1 MNVRTAVSQVGQTGR
16 VACTITMRRAYA
28 NLAYNATTSQP
39 TSGEAPTLD
48 RKLDSLEERIQARR
62 DALGTNAKSNNNS
75 DDHSRDSRGAVQTE
89 TSSTLEASQ
98 APKKGIMSI
107 LPGINSASKWVKQPS
122 VADPEFEVVSAGLG
136 SMLHVRLPQR
146 SELYAAPGAA
156 VGSSAEVHSELS
168 TASNPLKAL
177 GRRLA
182 GGSLHFQKASY
193 RGEIDYTV
201 SGDVL
206 LAPQHMSDIAAIR
219 MDGTSEYYIRRD
231 AFLARSPRVILQL
244 GLAKAGLGVTN
255 FFAHR
260 VTGRGTLAIAS
271 YGGIY
276 RLVLAPKEEYLVNP
290 RHLIAWEAGS
300 SPAASRLAI
309 DPTHTAEP
317 ETRSSKILS
326 NPYVASTLNIASRV
340 GERLGNVLFGKQE
353 FVRLQ
358 GPGDFYLCSRV
369 RPSTE
374 VLKQITSSANKL
386 PVIFPAP
393 VAPAPPKPTTPP
405 NTFATVTRDGHVT
418 ISKITNNTTGTPS
431 TPLSG
436 SSPQLKRQ
444 VIDHTEGS
452 TITKR
457 ESSSA

>member
-1 MNVRTAVSQVGQTGR
+1 MNVRTIVTQVGYR
-16 VACTITMRRAYA
+16 SNYAASSFSVRRAYA
-28 NLAYNATTSQP
+28 NLAYNATSQP
-39 TSGEAPTLD
+39 ASGEVPTLD

-62 DALGTNAKSNNNS
+62 EALSNNTNVHTE
-75 DDHSRDSRGAVQTE
+75 DHAKDAQTQNE
-89 TSSTLEASQ
+89 ATSSLEASK
-98 APKKGIMSI
+98 PTKKGIMSI
-107 LPGINSASKWVKQPS
+107 LPGINSASKWIKQPS

-136 SMLHVRLPQR
+136 SMLHVRLPSR

-156 VGSSAEVHSELS
+156 VGSSAEVESELS

-182 GGSLHFQKASY
+182 GGSLYFQKFSTSSTA
-193 RGEIDYTV
+193 
-201 SGDVL
+201 GDVL
-206 LAPQHMSDIAAIR
+206 LAPQYMSDIAAIR

-276 RLVLAPKEEYLVNP
+276 RLVLAPNEEYLVNP

-300 SPAASRLAI
+300 SPSASRLAI
-309 DPTHTAEP
+309 DPTHQAEP

-340 GERLGNVLFGKQE
+340 AERVGNVLFGKQE

-374 VLKQITSSANKL
+374 VLKQVTSSASKL

-393 VAPAPPKPTTPP
+393 VAPAAPLPTTPP

-418 ISKITNNTTGTPS
+418 ISKNTLTPS
-431 TPLSG
+431 TPLTG
-436 SSPQLKRQ
+436 SVPKINNQ
-444 VIDHTEGS
+444 VTGHTEGT

-457 ESSSA
+457 ETSSS

>member
-62 DALGTNAKSNNNS
+62 DALGTNSKSNNNS

-107 LPGINSASKWVKQPS
+107 LPGINSASKWIKQPS

-156 VGSSAEVHSELS
+156 VGSSAEFS
-168 TASNPLKAL
+168 T
-177 GRRLA
+177 
-182 GGSLHFQKASY
+182 
-193 RGEIDYTV
+193 DTV

-386 PVIFPAP
+386 PVIFPSP
-393 VAPAPPKPTTPP
+393 LAPAPPKPTTPP

>member
-1 MNVRTAVSQVGQTGR
+1 MMNVRTIASQLGQASRVSGNLS
-16 VACTITMRRAYA
+16 MRRAYA
-28 NLAYNATTSQP
+28 NLAYNATSSQP

-62 DALGTNAKSNNNS
+62 DALGANIKANS
-75 DDHSRDSRGAVQTE
+75 DDHSRAQTE
-89 TSSTLEASQ
+89 ASSTLEASQ
-98 APKKGIMSI
+98 ASKKGIMSI
-107 LPGINSASKWVKQPS
+107 LPGINSASKWIKQPS

-156 VGSSAEVHSELS
+156 VGSSAEFS
-168 TASNPLKAL
+168 T
-177 GRRLA
+177 
-182 GGSLHFQKASY
+182 
-193 RGEIDYTV
+193 DTV

-309 DPTHTAEP
+309 DPTHLAEP
-317 ETRSSKILS
+317 ESRSSKILS
-326 NPYVASTLNIASRV
+326 NPYVATTLNIASRV

-418 ISKITNNTTGTPS
+418 ITKTSTTPS
-431 TPLSG
+431 TPLTG
-436 SSPQLKRQ
+436 STPQIKRQ
-444 VIDHTEGS
+444 VVDHAEGS
-452 TITKR
+452 TVTKR
-457 ESSSA
+457 ESSNA

>member
-1 MNVRTAVSQVGQTGR
+1 MNVRTAMSVGQTGR
-16 VACTITMRRAYA
+16 VACTLTVRRAYA
-28 NLAYNATTSQP
+28 NLAYNASAQAS
-39 TSGEAPTLD
+39 SGEVPTLD
-48 RKLDSLEERIQARR
+48 RKLDSIEERIQARR
-62 DALGTNAKSNNNS
+62 DALGRTAATFSSDETKSTNSAHVGASS
-75 DDHSRDSRGAVQTE
+75 DA
-89 TSSTLEASQ
+89 SSEPQPA
-98 APKKGIMSI
+98 KKGIMSI
-107 LPGINSASKWVKQPS
+107 LPGINNATKWIKQPS

-136 SMLHVRLPQR
+136 SMLHVRLPSR

-156 VGSSAEVHSELS
+156 VGSSADVQSALS

-182 GGSLHFQKASY
+182 GGSLYFQKFSTDKVA
-193 RGEIDYTV
+193 
-201 SGDVL
+201 GDVL

-219 MDGTSEYYIRRD
+219 MDGTSEYYVRRD

-300 SPAASRLAI
+300 SPAATRLAL
-309 DPTHTAEP
+309 DPTGTAEP
-317 ETRSSKILS
+317 ETRTSKILS
-326 NPYVASTLNIASRV
+326 NPYVASTLNVVSRV
-340 GERLGNVLFGKQE
+340 GERLGIVLFGKQE

-358 GPGDFYLCSRV
+358 GPGDFYLCSRI

-374 VLKQITSSANKL
+374 VLKQLTASTSNL

-405 NTFATVTRDGHVT
+405 NTFATVTRDGKVT
-418 ISKITNNTTGTPS
+418 ITKTTPASSASSTSSSSSPS

-436 SSPQLKRQ
+436 SIPQIKRQ
-444 VIDHTEGS
+444 VIEHTEGN
-452 TITKR
+452 TIPKR
-457 ESSSA
+457 ESSSS

>member
-1 MNVRTAVSQVGQTGR
+1 MNVRTIVTQVGRRSSHATSTLT
-16 VACTITMRRAYA
+16 VRRAYA
-28 NLAYNATTSQP
+28 NLAYNATSQP
-39 TSGEAPTLD
+39 ASGEVPTLD

-62 DALGTNAKSNNNS
+62 EALGNNANTHTE
-75 DDHSRDSRGAVQTE
+75 DHAKDNQAQTE
-89 TSSTLEASQ
+89 STSSLEASKLS
-98 APKKGIMSI
+98 KKGIMSI
-107 LPGINSASKWVKQPS
+107 LPGINTASKWIKQPS

-136 SMLHVRLPQR
+136 SMLHVRLPSR

-156 VGSSAEVHSELS
+156 VGSSAEVESELS

-182 GGSLHFQKASY
+182 GGSLHFQKFSTSSTA
-193 RGEIDYTV
+193 
-201 SGDVL
+201 GDVL
-206 LAPQHMSDIAAIR
+206 LAPQYMSDIAAIR

-276 RLVLAPKEEYLVNP
+276 RLVLAPNEEYLVNP

-300 SPAASRLAI
+300 SPSASRLAI
-309 DPTHTAEP
+309 DPTHQAEP

-326 NPYVASTLNIASRV
+326 NPYVASTLNIASRAA
-340 GERLGNVLFGKQE
+340 ERVGNVLFGKQE

-374 VLKQITSSANKL
+374 VLKQITSSTSKL

-393 VAPAPPKPTTPP
+393 VAPAPPMPTTPP
-405 NTFATVTRDGHVT
+405 NTFATVSRDGHVT
-418 ISKITNNTTGTPS
+418 ISKNTSPPS
-431 TPLSG
+431 TPLTG
-436 SSPQLKRQ
+436 SIPKINNQ
-444 VIDHTEGS
+444 VLGHTEG
-452 TITKR
+452 TTVTKR
-457 ESSSA
+457 ETSSS

>member
-1 MNVRTAVSQVGQTGR
+1 MNVRTAMSVGQTGR
-16 VACTITMRRAYA
+16 VACTLTVRRAYA
-28 NLAYNATTSQP
+28 NLAYNASAQAS
-39 TSGEAPTLD
+39 SGEVPTLD
-48 RKLDSLEERIQARR
+48 RKLDSIEERIQARR
-62 DALGTNAKSNNNS
+62 DALGRTAATFSSDETKSTNSAHDGVSS
-75 DDHSRDSRGAVQTE
+75 D
-89 TSSTLEASQ
+89 SSSEPQPA
-98 APKKGIMSI
+98 KKGIMSI
-107 LPGINSASKWVKQPS
+107 LPGINNATKWIKQPS

-136 SMLHVRLPQR
+136 SMLHVRLPSR

-156 VGSSAEVHSELS
+156 VGSSADVLSELS

-182 GGSLHFQKASY
+182 GGSLYFQKFSTDNVA
-193 RGEIDYTV
+193 
-201 SGDVL
+201 GDVL

-219 MDGTSEYYIRRD
+219 MDGTSEYYVRRD

-276 RLVLAPKEEYLVNP
+276 RLVLTPKEEYLVNP

-300 SPAASRLAI
+300 SPAATRLAL
-309 DPTHTAEP
+309 DPTGTAEP
-317 ETRSSKILS
+317 ETRTSKILS
-326 NPYVASTLNIASRV
+326 NPYVASTLNVASRV
-340 GERLGNVLFGKQE
+340 GERLGSVLFGRQE
-353 FVRLQ
+353 FVRLK

-374 VLKQITSSANKL
+374 VLKQLTASTSNL

-405 NTFATVTRDGHVT
+405 NTFATVTRDGKVT
-418 ISKITNNTTGTPS
+418 ITKTTPTSSASSASSSPSPS
-431 TPLSG
+431 TPLTG
-436 SSPQLKRQ
+436 SIPQIKRQ
-444 VIDHTEGS
+444 VIEHTEGN
-452 TITKR
+452 TIPKR
-457 ESSSA
+457 ESSSS

>member
-1 MNVRTAVSQVGQTGR
+1 MNAMTAMSVGRTGR
-16 VACTITMRRAYA
+16 VVCTLTVKRAYA
-28 NLAYNATTSQP
+28 NLAYNASAKAS
-39 TSGEAPTLD
+39 SGEVPILD
-48 RKLDSLEERIQARR
+48 RKLDSIEERIQARR
-62 DALGTNAKSNNNS
+62 DALGQANASFSSEETKYTDS
-75 DDHSRDSRGAVQTE
+75 DRTAANDSE
-89 TSSTLEASQ
+89 SSESFGESA
-98 APKKGIMSI
+98 KKGIRSI
-107 LPGINSASKWVKQPS
+107 LPGINNASKWIKQPS

-136 SMLHVRLPQR
+136 SMLHVRMPSR

-156 VGSSAEVHSELS
+156 VGSSADVQSELA

-182 GGSLHFQKASY
+182 GGSLYFQKFSTDDVA
-193 RGEIDYTV
+193 
-201 SGDVL
+201 GDVL

-219 MDGTSEYYIRRD
+219 MDGTSEYYVRRD

-300 SPAASRLAI
+300 SPAATRLAL
-309 DPTHTAEP
+309 DPSRTAAP

-326 NPYVASTLNIASRV
+326 NPYVASTLNIANRV

-374 VLKQITSSANKL
+374 AMKQIMASTSNL
-386 PVIFPAP
+386 PVVFPAP
-393 VAPAPPKPTTPP
+393 VAPTPPPATTPP
-405 NTFATVTRDGHVT
+405 NTFATVTRDGKVT
-418 ISKITNNTTGTPS
+418 ISKTTPTPISPS

-436 SSPQLKRQ
+436 SVPQIKRQ
-444 VIDHTEGS
+444 VTEHNEGS
-452 TITKR
+452 IITKR
-457 ESSSA
+457 ESSSS

>member
-1 MNVRTAVSQVGQTGR
+1 MNVRIAATHIGHRSAR
-16 VACTITMRRAYA
+16 VTCTLTVRRAYA
-28 NLAYNATTSQP
+28 NLAYNAAAQP
-39 TSGEAPTLD
+39 PGGDIPTLD

-62 DALGTNAKSNNNS
+62 DALGDTANAFADEKAS
-75 DDHSRDSRGAVQTE
+75 
-89 TSSTLEASQ
+89 TSSESSSAVEAAQSG
-98 APKKGIMSI
+98 KKGIMSI
-107 LPGINSASKWVKQPS
+107 LPGINSASKWIKRPS

-136 SMLHVRLPQR
+136 SMLHVRLPSR

-156 VGSSAEVHSELS
+156 VGSSADFTTDNV
-168 TASNPLKAL
+168 A
-177 GRRLA
+177 
-182 GGSLHFQKASY
+182 
-193 RGEIDYTV
+193 
-201 SGDVL
+201 GDVL
-206 LAPQHMSDIAAIR
+206 LAPEHMSDIAAIR
-219 MDGTSEYYIRRD
+219 MDGTSEYYVRRD

-244 GLAKAGLGVTN
+244 GLAKAGLGITN

-309 DPTHTAEP
+309 DPTHVAEP

-326 NPYVASTLNIASRV
+326 NPYVASTLNVASRIA
-340 GERLGNVLFGKQE
+340 ERAGNAFFGKQE

-374 VLKQITSSANKL
+374 ILKQITSSTTKL
-386 PVIFPAP
+386 PVVFPAP

-418 ISKITNNTTGTPS
+418 ISKTTASSPSATTSSSASPS

-436 SSPQLKRQ
+436 SIPQIKRQ
-444 VIDHTEGS
+444 VIEHAEGS
-452 TITKR
+452 TVTKR
-457 ESSSA
+457 ESSSS

>member
-1 MNVRTAVSQVGQTGR
+1 MMNVRTIAQVAQTGR
-16 VACTITMRRAYA
+16 TATAGASLTTVRRAYA
-28 NLAYNATTSQP
+28 NLAYNATSSQS
-39 TSGEAPTLD
+39 TSGEKAGFT
-48 RKLDSLEERIQARR
+48 RGAHSARR
-62 DALGTNAKSNNNS
+62 DALAANNNTNAKSSAS
-75 DDHSRDSRGAVQTE
+75 DDQSRIE

-98 APKKGIMSI
+98 TPKKGIMSI
-107 LPGINSASKWVKQPS
+107 LPGINSASKWIKQPS

-156 VGSSAEVHSELS
+156 VGSSAEVQSELS
-168 TASNPLKAL
+168 TVSNPLKAL

-182 GGSLHFQKASY
+182 GGSLHFQKA
-193 RGEIDYTV
+193 R
-201 SGDVL
+201 DVL

-309 DPTHTAEP
+309 DPTHLAEP
-317 ETRSSKILS
+317 ESRSSKILS
-326 NPYVASTLNIASRV
+326 NPYVASTLNIASRL

-374 VLKQITSSANKL
+374 VLKQITSSATKL

-418 ISKITNNTTGTPS
+418 ITKTGSSAAASTTPS
-431 TPLSG
+431 TPLTG
-436 SSPQLKRQ
+436 STPQIKHQ
-444 VIDHTEGS
+444 VIDHHTEGS

>member
-1 MNVRTAVSQVGQTGR
+1 
-16 VACTITMRRAYA
+16 MRA
-28 NLAYNATTSQP
+28 NSFVIGINNAT
-39 TSGEAPTLD
+39 
-48 RKLDSLEERIQARR
+48 
-62 DALGTNAKSNNNS
+62 
-75 DDHSRDSRGAVQTE
+75 
-89 TSSTLEASQ
+89 
-98 APKKGIMSI
+98 
-107 LPGINSASKWVKQPS
+107 KWIRQPS

-136 SMLHVRLPQR
+136 SMLHVKLPSR

-156 VGSSAEVHSELS
+156 VGSSGDVQSELS
-168 TASNPLKAL
+168 IASNPLKAL

-182 GGSLHFQKASY
+182 GGSLYFQKASFS
-193 RGEIDYTV
+193 TSNV
-201 SGDVL
+201 AGDVL
-206 LAPQHMSDIAAIR
+206 LAPQYMSDIAAIR

-276 RLVLAPKEEYLVNP
+276 RLVLAPEEEYLVNP
-290 RHLIAWEAGS
+290 RHLIAWEAGA

-309 DPTHTAEP
+309 DPSAQAEP
-317 ETRSSKILS
+317 ESRSSKILS
-326 NPYVASTLNIASRV
+326 NPYVASTLNVASRAA
-340 GERLGNVLFGKQE
+340 ERLGNVLFGKQE
-353 FVRLQ
+353 FVRLK

-374 VLKQITSSANKL
+374 ILKQITSSTSKL

-405 NTFATVTRDGHVT
+405 NTFATVTRDGQVSFTKT
-418 ISKITNNTTGTPS
+418 IPSSSSSTSTS

-436 SSPQLKRQ
+436 SGPQIKRQ
-444 VIDHTEGS
+444 VLEHTEGT

-457 ESSSA
+457 ETSSS

>member
-1 MNVRTAVSQVGQTGR
+1 MNVWPIVVQVGQR
-16 VACTITMRRAYA
+16 SSRTINMSALNRAYA
-28 NLAYNATTSQP
+28 NLAYNTTSQP
-39 TSGEAPTLD
+39 TNGEVPTLD
-48 RKLDSLEERIQARR
+48 RKLGSLEERIQARR
-62 DALGTNAKSNNNS
+62 DALGTHIRSEEQQKYAQSSIEAGSTVDGSKS
-75 DDHSRDSRGAVQTE
+75 A
-89 TSSTLEASQ
+89 
-98 APKKGIMSI
+98 KKGIMSI
-107 LPGINSASKWVKQPS
+107 LPGINNASKWIKQPS

-136 SMLHVRLPQR
+136 SMLHVRLPSR

-156 VGSSAEVHSELS
+156 VGSSAEVESELS

-182 GGSLHFQKASY
+182 GGSLYFQKFSTSMVA
-193 RGEIDYTV
+193 
-201 SGDVL
+201 GDVL
-206 LAPQHMSDIAAIR
+206 LAPQYMSDIAAIR

-231 AFLARSPRVILQL
+231 SFLARSPRVILQL

-276 RLVLAPKEEYLVNP
+276 RLVLAPNEEYLVNP

-300 SPAASRLAI
+300 SPTASRLAI
-309 DPTHTAEP
+309 DPTHQVEP
-317 ETRSSKILS
+317 ETRTSKILS
-326 NPYVASTLNIASRV
+326 NPYVASTLNIASRAA
-340 GERLGNVLFGKQE
+340 ERIGNVFFGRQE

-374 VLKQITSSANKL
+374 VLKQLTSSVSKL
-386 PVIFPAP
+386 PVVFPAP

-418 ISKITNNTTGTPS
+418 ISKSNVSSTSSSASASPS

-436 SSPQLKRQ
+436 SIPQIKHHVLERS
-444 VIDHTEGS
+444 EGT
-452 TITKR
+452 TISKR
-457 ESSSA
+457 ETSSS

>member
-1 MNVRTAVSQVGQTGR
+1 MNVRIAATQVGHRSAR
-16 VACTITMRRAYA
+16 VACTLTVRRAYA
-28 NLAYNATTSQP
+28 NLAYNAAAQS
-39 TSGEAPTLD
+39 SGGDIPTLD

-62 DALGTNAKSNNNS
+62 DALGDTANAFADEKANTRSEN
-75 DDHSRDSRGAVQTE
+75 
-89 TSSTLEASQ
+89 TSTIEASQ
-98 APKKGIMSI
+98 SGKKGIMSI
-107 LPGINSASKWVKQPS
+107 LPGINNASRWIKRPS

-136 SMLHVRLPQR
+136 SMLHVRLPSR

-156 VGSSAEVHSELS
+156 VGSSADVKSELS
-168 TASNPLKAL
+168 TASNALKAL

-182 GGSLHFQKASY
+182 GGSLYFQKFTTDNVA
-193 RGEIDYTV
+193 
-201 SGDVL
+201 GDVL
-206 LAPQHMSDIAAIR
+206 LAPEHMSDIAAIR
-219 MDGTSEYYIRRD
+219 MDGTSEYYVRRD

-244 GLAKAGLGVTN
+244 GLAKAGLGITN

-309 DPTHTAEP
+309 DPTHVAEP

-326 NPYVASTLNIASRV
+326 NPYVASTLNVASRIA
-340 GERLGNVLFGKQE
+340 ERAGNVFFGKQE

-374 VLKQITSSANKL
+374 ILKQITSSTTKL

-393 VAPAPPKPTTPP
+393 VAPAPPTPTTPP

-418 ISKITNNTTGTPS
+418 ISKTTASSPSAATSSASPS

-436 SSPQLKRQ
+436 SVPQIKRQ
-444 VIDHTEGS
+444 VIEHAEGS
-452 TITKR
+452 TVTKR
-457 ESSSA
+457 ESSSS

>member
-1 MNVRTAVSQVGQTGR
+1 MNVRTIAIQGSRQAPCNFAV
-16 VACTITMRRAYA
+16 RRAYA
-28 NLAYNATTSQP
+28 NLAYNATSQP
-39 TSGEAPTLD
+39 TSGAVPTLD
-48 RKLDSLEERIQARR
+48 RKLDSIEERIQARR
-62 DALGTNAKSNNNS
+62 DALNNNNV
-75 DDHSRDSRGAVQTE
+75 DSRPEE
-89 TSSTLEASQ
+89 TLRTTAQSEAETPLD
-98 APKKGIMSI
+98 APKVTKKGIMSI
-107 LPGINSASKWVKQPS
+107 LPGINNASRWIKQPS

-136 SMLHVRLPQR
+136 SMLHVRLPSR

-156 VGSSAEVHSELS
+156 VGSSAEVESELS
-168 TASNPLKAL
+168 TTSNPLKAL

-182 GGSLHFQKASY
+182 GGSLYFQKFSTNKNA
-193 RGEIDYTV
+193 
-201 SGDVL
+201 GDVL

-219 MDGTSEYYIRRD
+219 MDGTSEYYVRRD

-309 DPTHTAEP
+309 DPTHLAEP

-326 NPYVASTLNIASRV
+326 NPYVAQTLNIASRV

-374 VLKQITSSANKL
+374 VLKQLTSSTSKL

-393 VAPAPPKPTTPP
+393 VAPAAPPKHYPP
-405 NTFATVTRDGHVT
+405 PHTYATVTRDGQVS
-418 ISKITNNTTGTPS
+418 ISGKNTNAYPSTSSSSSTS

-436 SSPQLKRQ
+436 STPQIKRQ
-444 VIDHTEGS
+444 VIEHSDGP
-452 TITKR
+452 IVTKR
-457 ESSSA
+457 ESSSS

>member
-1 MNVRTAVSQVGQTGR
+1 MNVRIAVRQRSAR
-16 VACTITMRRAYA
+16 VCTLTVRRAYA
-28 NLAYNATTSQP
+28 NLAYNAAAQP
-39 TSGEAPTLD
+39 TGGEAPTLD

-62 DALGTNAKSNNNS
+62 DALGSSANLYADGKDKDTHAQSNNTNAP
-75 DDHSRDSRGAVQTE
+75 
-89 TSSTLEASQ
+89 EAG
-98 APKKGIMSI
+98 KKGIMSI
-107 LPGINSASKWVKQPS
+107 LPGINSASRWIKQPS

-136 SMLHVRLPQR
+136 SMLHVRLPSR

-156 VGSSAEVHSELS
+156 VGSSADVHSELS

-182 GGSLHFQKASY
+182 GGSLYFQKFSTESIA
-193 RGEIDYTV
+193 
-201 SGDVL
+201 GDVL

-300 SPAASRLAI
+300 SPSASRLAI
-309 DPTHTAEP
+309 DPSHQAEP
-317 ETRSSKILS
+317 ETRTSKILS
-326 NPYVASTLNIASRV
+326 NPYVASTLNVASRLA
-340 GERLGNVLFGKQE
+340 ERAGNVLFGKQE

-374 VLKQITSSANKL
+374 VLKQITSSATKL

-393 VAPAPPKPTTPP
+393 VAPAPPRPTTPP

-418 ISKITNNTTGTPS
+418 ITKSNNSSPSSASSSSSPSSSPS

-436 SSPQLKRQ
+436 SVPQIKRQ
-444 VIDHTEGS
+444 VIEHSEGS
-452 TITKR
+452 TVTKR
-457 ESSSA
+457 EFSSS

>member
-1 MNVRTAVSQVGQTGR
+1 MNVRIAASQVGHRSAR
-16 VACTITMRRAYA
+16 VACTLTVRRAYA
-28 NLAYNATTSQP
+28 NLAYNATAQP
-39 TSGEAPTLD
+39 SGGDIPTLD

-62 DALGTNAKSNNNS
+62 DALGDTANTFADEKTNARSEN
-75 DDHSRDSRGAVQTE
+75 
-89 TSSTLEASQ
+89 TSTIEASQ
-98 APKKGIMSI
+98 SGKKGIMSI
-107 LPGINSASKWVKQPS
+107 LPGINSASKWIKRPS

-136 SMLHVRLPQR
+136 SMLHVRLPSR

-156 VGSSAEVHSELS
+156 VGSSADFTTDNV
-168 TASNPLKAL
+168 A
-177 GRRLA
+177 
-182 GGSLHFQKASY
+182 
-193 RGEIDYTV
+193 
-201 SGDVL
+201 GDVL
-206 LAPQHMSDIAAIR
+206 LAPEHMSDIAAIR
-219 MDGTSEYYIRRD
+219 MDGTSEYFVRRD

-244 GLAKAGLGVTN
+244 GLAKAGLGITN
-255 FFAHR
+255 IFAHR

-309 DPTHTAEP
+309 DPTHVAEP

-326 NPYVASTLNIASRV
+326 NPYVATTLNVASRIA
-340 GERLGNVLFGKQE
+340 ERAGNVFFGKQE

-374 VLKQITSSANKL
+374 ILKQITSSTTKL

-405 NTFATVTRDGHVT
+405 NTFATVT
-418 ISKITNNTTGTPS
+418 
-431 TPLSG
+431 
-436 SSPQLKRQ
+436 
-444 VIDHTEGS
+444 
-452 TITKR
+452 
-457 ESSSA
+457 

>member
-1 MNVRTAVSQVGQTGR
+1 MNVRTIVTQVGRRSSHVTS
-16 VACTITMRRAYA
+16 AITIRRAYA
-28 NLAYNATTSQP
+28 NLAYNATSQP
-39 TSGEAPTLD
+39 ASGEVPTLD

-62 DALGTNAKSNNNS
+62 EALGNNVNAHTEDNVKDNQ
-75 DDHSRDSRGAVQTE
+75 AQTE
-89 TSSTLEASQ
+89 SASPSEASKLS
-98 APKKGIMSI
+98 KKGIMSI
-107 LPGINSASKWVKQPS
+107 LPGINSASKWIKQPS

-136 SMLHVRLPQR
+136 SMLHVRLPSR
-146 SELYAAPGAA
+146 SELYAVPGAA
-156 VGSSAEVHSELS
+156 VGSSAEVESELS

-182 GGSLHFQKASY
+182 GGSLHFQKFSTSSTA
-193 RGEIDYTV
+193 
-201 SGDVL
+201 GDVL
-206 LAPQHMSDIAAIR
+206 LAPQYMSDIAAIR

-276 RLVLAPKEEYLVNP
+276 RLVLAPNEEYLVNP

-300 SPAASRLAI
+300 SPSASRLAI
-309 DPTHTAEP
+309 DPTHQAEP

-326 NPYVASTLNIASRV
+326 NPYVASSLNIASRV
-340 GERLGNVLFGKQE
+340 AERVGNVLFGKQE

-374 VLKQITSSANKL
+374 VLKQVISSTSKL
-386 PVIFPAP
+386 PVVYPAP
-393 VAPAPPKPTTPP
+393 VAPAPPAPTTPP

-418 ISKITNNTTGTPS
+418 ISKNASPPS
-431 TPLSG
+431 TPLTG
-436 SSPQLKRQ
+436 SIPQIKNQ
-444 VIDHTEGS
+444 VLGHTEG
-452 TITKR
+452 TTVTKR
-457 ESSSA
+457 ETSNS

>member
-1 MNVRTAVSQVGQTGR
+1 MNVRTVATQVGQRTSR
-16 VACTITMRRAYA
+16 VAYTLTVKRAYA
-28 NLAYNATTSQP
+28 NLAYNATSQP
-39 TSGEAPTLD
+39 TGGEVPTLD

-62 DALGTNAKSNNNS
+62 DALNSNTNTPSE
-75 DDHSRDSRGAVQTE
+75 DHARDSYTHTE
-89 TSSTLEASQ
+89 VASTQESSKS
-98 APKKGIMSI
+98 PKKGIMSI
-107 LPGINSASKWVKQPS
+107 LPGINNASKWIKQPS

-136 SMLHVRLPQR
+136 SMLHVRLPSR

-156 VGSSAEVHSELS
+156 VGSSGEVQSELS

-182 GGSLHFQKASY
+182 GGSLYFQKFSTSNVA
-193 RGEIDYTV
+193 
-201 SGDVL
+201 GDVL
-206 LAPQHMSDIAAIR
+206 LAPQYMSDIAAIR

-276 RLVLAPKEEYLVNP
+276 RLVLAPNEEYLVNP

-300 SPAASRLAI
+300 SPAATRLAI
-309 DPTHTAEP
+309 DPSQEAEP
-317 ETRSSKILS
+317 EARSSKILS

-340 GERLGNVLFGKQE
+340 AERVGNVMFGKQE

-358 GPGDFYLCSRV
+358 GPGDFYLCSRI

-374 VLKQITSSANKL
+374 VLKQVTSSTSKL

-405 NTFATVTRDGHVT
+405 NTFATVTRDGHV
-418 ISKITNNTTGTPS
+418 SITKNAPASAPASSSPS

-436 SSPQLKRQ
+436 SVPKINRQ
-444 VIDHTEGS
+444 VLEHTEGS
-452 TITKR
+452 TVTKR
-457 ESSSA
+457 EASSS

>member
-1 MNVRTAVSQVGQTGR
+1 MNVRTIVAQVGYRSNHAVSILSV
-16 VACTITMRRAYA
+16 RRAYA
-28 NLAYNATTSQP
+28 NLAYNSTSQP
-39 TSGEAPTLD
+39 VSGEVPTLD
-48 RKLDSLEERIQARR
+48 RKLDSLEERIQARKES
-62 DALGTNAKSNNNS
+62 LGNNFNTTS
-75 DDHSRDSRGAVQTE
+75 EDHTGTTTQTE
-89 TSSTLEASQ
+89 ATSSLEGSKSS
-98 APKKGIMSI
+98 KKGIMSI
-107 LPGINSASKWVKQPS
+107 LPGINSASKWIKQPS

-136 SMLHVRLPQR
+136 SMLHVRLPSR

-156 VGSSAEVHSELS
+156 IGSSADVQSELS

-182 GGSLHFQKASY
+182 GGSLYFQKFS
-193 RGEIDYTV
+193 TSSS

-206 LAPQHMSDIAAIR
+206 LAPQYMSDIAAIR

-276 RLVLAPKEEYLVNP
+276 RLVLAPNEEYLVNP

-300 SPAASRLAI
+300 SPAATRLAI
-309 DPTHTAEP
+309 DPTQEAKP
-317 ETRSSKILS
+317 EARSSKILS
-326 NPYVASTLNIASRV
+326 NPYVASALNISSRV
-340 GERLGNVLFGKQE
+340 AERMGNVLFGKQE

-374 VLKQITSSANKL
+374 ILKQITSSTTKL
-386 PVIFPAP
+386 PVVFPAP
-393 VAPAPPKPTTPP
+393 VAPAPPMPTTPP
-405 NTFATVTRDGHVT
+405 NTFATVTRDGAVT
-418 ISKITNNTTGTPS
+418 ISKTTSTPS

-436 SSPQLKRQ
+436 STLKINNP
-444 VIDHTEGS
+444 VIEHTEGTTVS
-452 TITKR
+452 KR
-457 ESSSA
+457 EASNS

>member
-1 MNVRTAVSQVGQTGR
+1 MNVRTVATQVGQRTSR
-16 VACTITMRRAYA
+16 VAYTLTVKRAYA
-28 NLAYNATTSQP
+28 NLAYNATSQP
-39 TSGEAPTLD
+39 TGGEVPTLD

-62 DALGTNAKSNNNS
+62 DALNSNTNTPSE
-75 DDHSRDSRGAVQTE
+75 DHARDSYTHTE
-89 TSSTLEASQ
+89 VASTQESSKS
-98 APKKGIMSI
+98 PKKGIMSI
-107 LPGINSASKWVKQPS
+107 LPGINNASKWIKQPS

-136 SMLHVRLPQR
+136 SMLHVRLPSR

-156 VGSSAEVHSELS
+156 VGSSGEFS
-168 TASNPLKAL
+168 TSNVA
-177 GRRLA
+177 
-182 GGSLHFQKASY
+182 
-193 RGEIDYTV
+193 
-201 SGDVL
+201 GDVL
-206 LAPQHMSDIAAIR
+206 LAPQYMSDIAAIR

-276 RLVLAPKEEYLVNP
+276 RLVLAPNEEYLVNP

-300 SPAASRLAI
+300 SPAATRLAI
-309 DPTHTAEP
+309 DPSQEAEP
-317 ETRSSKILS
+317 EARSSKILS

-340 GERLGNVLFGKQE
+340 AERVGNVMFGKQE

-358 GPGDFYLCSRV
+358 GPGDFYLCSRI

-374 VLKQITSSANKL
+374 VLKQVTSSTSKL

-405 NTFATVTRDGHVT
+405 NTFATVTRDGHV
-418 ISKITNNTTGTPS
+418 SITKNAPASAPASSSPS

-436 SSPQLKRQ
+436 SVPKINRQ
-444 VIDHTEGS
+444 VLEHTEGS
-452 TITKR
+452 TVTKR
-457 ESSSA
+457 EASSS

>member
-1 MNVRTAVSQVGQTGR
+1 MMNVRTIAQVAQTGR
-16 VACTITMRRAYA
+16 VAGASLTAVRRAYA
-28 NLAYNATTSQP
+28 NLAYNAASQP

-62 DALGTNAKSNNNS
+62 DALGANNNTNTKSSTS
-75 DDHSRDSRGAVQTE
+75 DDQSRTE
-89 TSSTLEASQ
+89 TSSTLEVSQ
-98 APKKGIMSI
+98 VPKKGIMSI
-107 LPGINSASKWVKQPS
+107 LPGINSASKWIKQPS

-156 VGSSAEVHSELS
+156 VGSSAEVQSELS
-168 TASNPLKAL
+168 TVSNPLKAL

-182 GGSLHFQKASY
+182 GGSLHFQKFST
-193 RGEIDYTV
+193 DTV

-300 SPAASRLAI
+300 SPTASRLAI
-309 DPTHTAEP
+309 DPTHLAEP
-317 ETRSSKILS
+317 ESRSSKILS
-326 NPYVASTLNIASRV
+326 NPYVATTLNIASRL

-374 VLKQITSSANKL
+374 VLKQITSSATKL

-418 ISKITNNTTGTPS
+418 ITKSGSAAAASSTTAS

-436 SSPQLKRQ
+436 STPQIKRQ
-444 VIDHTEGS
+444 VIDHHGEGS

>member
-1 MNVRTAVSQVGQTGR
+1 MNVRTIVSQVGQRSSR
-16 VACTITMRRAYA
+16 VACNLTVRRAYA
-28 NLAYNATTSQP
+28 NLAYNAASQP
-39 TSGEAPTLD
+39 ASGEAPTLD

-62 DALGTNAKSNNNS
+62 DALSNNTS
-75 DDHSRDSRGAVQTE
+75 ARSEDHTKDSTE
-89 TSSTLEASQ
+89 TTDLPESSKSAR
-98 APKKGIMSI
+98 KGIMSI
-107 LPGINSASKWVKQPS
+107 LPGINSAAKWIKQPS

-136 SMLHVRLPQR
+136 SMLHVRLPSR

-156 VGSSAEVHSELS
+156 VGSSADVQSELS

-182 GGSLHFQKASY
+182 GGSLYFQKFSTTNVA
-193 RGEIDYTV
+193 
-201 SGDVL
+201 GDVL
-206 LAPQHMSDIAAIR
+206 LAPQYMSDIAAIR

-276 RLVLAPKEEYLVNP
+276 RLVLAPNEEYLVNP
-290 RHLIAWEAGS
+290 RHLIAWEAGA
-300 SPAASRLAI
+300 SPAATRLAI
-309 DPTHTAEP
+309 DPTQQAEP

-326 NPYVASTLNIASRV
+326 NPYVASTLNIASRTA
-340 GERLGNVLFGKQE
+340 ERLGNVLFGKQE

-374 VLKQITSSANKL
+374 VLKQITSSTSKL
-386 PVIFPAP
+386 PVVFPAP
-393 VAPAPPKPTTPP
+393 VAPAPPRPTTPP

-418 ISKITNNTTGTPS
+418 ISKNTPGASSSPS

-436 SSPQLKRQ
+436 TASQIKRQ
-444 VIDHTEGS
+444 VVDHAEG
-452 TITKR
+452 TTVPKR
-457 ESSSA
+457 EASSS

>member
-1 MNVRTAVSQVGQTGR
+1 MNVRTAMSVGQTGR
-16 VACTITMRRAYA
+16 VACTLTVRRAYA
-28 NLAYNATTSQP
+28 NLAYNASTQAS
-39 TSGEAPTLD
+39 SGEVPTLD
-48 RKLDSLEERIQARR
+48 RKLDSIEERIQARR
-62 DALGTNAKSNNNS
+62 DALGRTATTFSSDETKNTNSAHVGAAS
-75 DDHSRDSRGAVQTE
+75 DASTE
-89 TSSTLEASQ
+89 PQPT
-98 APKKGIMSI
+98 KKGIMSI
-107 LPGINSASKWVKQPS
+107 LPGINNATKWIKQPS

-136 SMLHVRLPQR
+136 SMLHVRLPSR

-156 VGSSAEVHSELS
+156 VGSSADVQSELS

-182 GGSLHFQKASY
+182 GGSLYFQKFSTDNVA
-193 RGEIDYTV
+193 
-201 SGDVL
+201 GDVL
-206 LAPQHMSDIAAIR
+206 LAPRHMSDIAAIR
-219 MDGTSEYYIRRD
+219 MDGTSEYYVRRD

-300 SPAASRLAI
+300 SPAATRLAL
-309 DPTHTAEP
+309 DPTGTAEP
-317 ETRSSKILS
+317 ETRTSKILS
-326 NPYVASTLNIASRV
+326 NPYVASTLNVVSRV

-353 FVRLQ
+353 FVRLR

-374 VLKQITSSANKL
+374 VLKQITASTSNL

-405 NTFATVTRDGHVT
+405 NTFATVTRDGKVT
-418 ISKITNNTTGTPS
+418 ISKTTPASSSSPS

-436 SSPQLKRQ
+436 SVPQIKHQ
-444 VIDHTEGS
+444 VIEHTEGN
-452 TITKR
+452 TIPKR
-457 ESSSA
+457 ESSSS

>member
-1 MNVRTAVSQVGQTGR
+1 MNVRTIVSRVGQR
-16 VACTITMRRAYA
+16 SSPVACTLTVRRAYV
-28 NLAYNATTSQP
+28 NMAYNASKQP
-39 TSGEAPTLD
+39 ISGEAPTLD

-62 DALGTNAKSNNNS
+62 DALKNNLDS
-75 DDHSRDSRGAVQTE
+75 FEESSKDSRTRAE
-89 TSSTLEASQ
+89 TLNSHEASKT
-98 APKKGIMSI
+98 PNKGIMSI
-107 LPGINSASKWVKQPS
+107 LPGINSASKWIKQPS

-136 SMLHVRLPQR
+136 SMLHVRLPSR

-156 VGSSAEVHSELS
+156 VGSSADFS
-168 TASNPLKAL
+168 TDSVA
-177 GRRLA
+177 
-182 GGSLHFQKASY
+182 
-193 RGEIDYTV
+193 
-201 SGDVL
+201 GDVL

-244 GLAKAGLGVTN
+244 GLAKAGLGITN

-300 SPAASRLAI
+300 SPAATRLAI
-309 DPTHTAEP
+309 DPSHLAEP

-326 NPYVASTLNIASRV
+326 NPYVASTLNVASRV
-340 GERLGNVLFGKQE
+340 AERLGNVVFGKQE

-374 VLKQITSSANKL
+374 VLKQITSSTTKL

-393 VAPAPPKPTTPP
+393 VAPALPAATASPH
-405 NTFATVTRDGHVT
+405 TFANVTRDGHVT
-418 ISKITNNTTGTPS
+418 FSNTTSASSSSSSSS
-431 TPLSG
+431 TPTPLTG
-436 SSPQLKRQ
+436 SVPQIKRQ
-444 VIDHTEGS
+444 VIEHAEG
-452 TITKR
+452 TTVTKR
-457 ESSSA
+457 ESSSS

>member
-1 MNVRTAVSQVGQTGR
+1 MMNVRTIASPVGQASRLVSGNSI
-16 VACTITMRRAYA
+16 AMRRAYA

-62 DALGTNAKSNNNS
+62 DALGANINANT
-75 DDHSRDSRGAVQTE
+75 DDHSRAQTE
-89 TSSTLEASQ
+89 SSSNLEASQ
-98 APKKGIMSI
+98 TPKKGIMSI
-107 LPGINSASKWVKQPS
+107 LPGINSASKWIKQPS

-136 SMLHVRLPQR
+136 SMLHVRLPHR

-156 VGSSAEVHSELS
+156 VGSSAEVQSELS
-168 TASNPLKAL
+168 TVTNPLMAL

-182 GGSLHFQKASY
+182 GGSLHFQKFTT
-193 RGEIDYTV
+193 DNV

-309 DPTHTAEP
+309 DPTHLAEP
-317 ETRSSKILS
+317 ESRSSKILS
-326 NPYVASTLNIASRV
+326 NPYVATTLNIASRV

-393 VAPAPPKPTTPP
+393 VAPAPPKPTTAP

-418 ISKITNNTTGTPS
+418 ISKTTTTPTTPS

-436 SSPQLKRQ
+436 STPQLKHQ
-444 VIDHTEGS
+444 VVDHHAEGS

>member
-1 MNVRTAVSQVGQTGR
+1 MMNVRTIVSPVGQASRLVSGNSL
-16 VACTITMRRAYA
+16 AMRRAYA

-62 DALGTNAKSNNNS
+62 DALGANIKANS
-75 DDHSRDSRGAVQTE
+75 DDHSRAQTE
-89 TSSTLEASQ
+89 TLSNLEASQ
-98 APKKGIMSI
+98 TPKKGIMSI
-107 LPGINSASKWVKQPS
+107 LPGINSASKWIKQPS

-156 VGSSAEVHSELS
+156 VGSSAEVQSELS
-168 TASNPLKAL
+168 TVSNPLKAL

-182 GGSLHFQKASY
+182 GGSLHFQKFST
-193 RGEIDYTV
+193 DTV

-309 DPTHTAEP
+309 DPTHLAEP
-317 ETRSSKILS
+317 ESRSSKILS
-326 NPYVASTLNIASRV
+326 NPYVATTLNIASRV

-418 ISKITNNTTGTPS
+418 ISKTTTTPTTPS

-436 SSPQLKRQ
+436 STPQIKHQ
-444 VIDHTEGS
+444 VVDHHAEGS

>member
-1 MNVRTAVSQVGQTGR
+1 MNVRTVMSVGQTGR
-16 VACTITMRRAYA
+16 VACTLTVRRAYA
-28 NLAYNATTSQP
+28 NLAYNASAQAS
-39 TSGEAPTLD
+39 SGEVPTLD
-48 RKLDSLEERIQARR
+48 RKLDSIEERIQARR
-62 DALGTNAKSNNNS
+62 DALGRTAATFSSEETKN
-75 DDHSRDSRGAVQTE
+75 
-89 TSSTLEASQ
+89 TSSAHVEASSNASSEPQ
-98 APKKGIMSI
+98 PAKKGIMSI
-107 LPGINSASKWVKQPS
+107 LPGINNATKWIKQPS

-136 SMLHVRLPQR
+136 SMLHVRLPSR

-156 VGSSAEVHSELS
+156 VGSSADVQSALT

-182 GGSLHFQKASY
+182 GGSLYFQKFSTDNVA
-193 RGEIDYTV
+193 
-201 SGDVL
+201 GDVL
-206 LAPQHMSDIAAIR
+206 LAPKHMSDIAAIR
-219 MDGTSEYYIRRD
+219 MDGTSEYYVRRD

-300 SPAASRLAI
+300 SPAATRLAL
-309 DPTHTAEP
+309 DPTGNAEP
-317 ETRSSKILS
+317 ETRTSKILS
-326 NPYVASTLNIASRV
+326 NPYVASTLNVASRV

-374 VLKQITSSANKL
+374 ILKQLTASTSNL

-405 NTFATVTRDGHVT
+405 NTFATVTRDGKVT
-418 ISKITNNTTGTPS
+418 ITKTTPTSSASSASSSSSPS

-436 SSPQLKRQ
+436 SVPQIKRQ
-444 VIDHTEGS
+444 VIEHTEGN
-452 TITKR
+452 TIPKR
-457 ESSSA
+457 ESSSS